1 MSPLKLNVQ
10 HILMNINLFISSIL
24 EYGVNDKGTVS
35 NINKLTLSR
44 RRQKSLCTV

>member
-10 HILMNINLFISSIL
+10 HILMIFISSIL